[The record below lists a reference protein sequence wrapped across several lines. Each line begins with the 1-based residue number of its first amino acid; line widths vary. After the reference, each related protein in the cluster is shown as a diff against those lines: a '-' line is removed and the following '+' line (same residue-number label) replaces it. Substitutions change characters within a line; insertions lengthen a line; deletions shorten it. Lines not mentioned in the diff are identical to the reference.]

1 MSHLP
6 SSRCVSSSTTE
17 SVRDILARLGPPPPD
32 IADIWCEQARAI
44 ADDIAS
50 RTGQPLAPIDLAD
63 WLVDPHGTVGVRWRP
78 STRENSGPDH
88 PITSVSAAAD
98 TVDNIDTINEKRLAE
113 FRNQVC
119 GELSPP
125 QPTHDPPTTS
135 SLPVHVSE
143 IPDQTSPDQTSPDDA
158 SPDDASPDDASLG
171 DTSLGDEAS
180 ADAESKKRR
189 RRSPVPTRN
198 IAFAVVA
205 GCLVLLAAW
214 WLTGRSSISPDSAD
228 TQVTATPDA
237 AGLTPRVHQPDA
249 ASFGNGTKFPNEA
262 DASDALPPQT
272 LESFAMTD
280 PAADVDHSLTEST
293 SLLPFDSLVPAM
305 NPSHFETSPQPQP
318 VDASSSTSSEQN
330 SLADKDFSAAA
341 SLDESS
347 LSIRVGDADVPQ
359 ADALATHPENEAPE
373 SPQSVRTVKVQSF
386 QLPAIDETAVS
397 QPIGDWPVTDTVL
410 DRLALEF
417 PLPISIAMKRSPAAT
432 ANPAAVFDLLDT
444 RNQTSLALLS
454 RQSDGLAFQWQDT
467 AKSSS
472 QSRLLLHGRLRDTTG
487 NVIYFRPR
495 IEADAWT
502 LAFDKSDFHPSWDL
516 DGLLPPKVARLKIE
530 FDLPDEVEEAWIEP
544 IDPASPRRTSGIAV
558 LALKDNEN
566 VRVGL
571 RFDIKCTTKLACQI
585 RVAGRLDPAFAWQ
598 TFTEA
603 GLADFANVLLS
614 QADLV
619 QQQIANVEAIYDRAD
634 TDGRRILRPRRTA
647 IKSHAEQ
654 LTELSRRVAEL
665 QSLVALLQ
673 TSAKLRFRVSVQ
685 WSDSEQVILT
695 QQE

>member
-1 MSHLP
+1 M
-6 SSRCVSSSTTE
+6 SSSPTE

-50 RTGQPLAPIDLAD
+50 RTGQSLPPIDLAD
-63 WLVDPHGTVGVRWRP
+63 WLVDSHGTVGVRWRP
-78 STRENSGPDH
+78 SAPDMSPPDH
-88 PITSVSAAAD
+88 PIASVSTTAD
-98 TVDNIDTINEKRLAE
+98 NVDSINERRLAD

-119 GELSPP
+119 GEWSPQ
-125 QPTHDPPTTS
+125 QPTRDPSTTS
-135 SLPVHVSE
+135 GLTVHVSE
-143 IPDQTSPDQTSPDDA
+143 VADDTTLGDPTVGDDA
-158 SPDDASPDDASLG
+158 
-171 DTSLGDEAS
+171 AS
-180 ADAESKKRR
+180 AGTESKKRG
-189 RRSPVPTRN
+189 RRSSVPTRN
-198 IAFAVVA
+198 IAIAVVA

-214 WLTGRSSISPDSAD
+214 WLAGRSSITPDPAD
-228 TQVTATPDA
+228 TQMTAAPDA

-249 ASFGNGTKFPNEA
+249 VSVGDGAKFATKTDVGRAGDP
-262 DASDALPPQT
+262 LPPQT

-280 PAADVDHSLTEST
+280 PAVDLDHSLAEST

-305 NPSHFETSPQPQP
+305 NSSPFETAPQPRP
-318 VDASSSTSSEQN
+318 VDASSARSSKPD
-330 SLADKDFSAAA
+330 SVADRDFSAAA

-359 ADALATHPENEAPE
+359 ADALATHPETEAPE

-386 QLPAIDETAVS
+386 QLPAINDTAVS
-397 QPIGDWPVTDTVL
+397 QPIGDGAVPDAVL
-410 DRLALEF
+410 DRLTLEF
-417 PLPISIAMKRSPAAT
+417 PLPISIAMKRRPAAT
-432 ANPAAVFDLLDT
+432 ADSAAVFDLLDT

-454 RQSDGLAFQWQDT
+454 RQSDGLVFQWKDT

-472 QSRLLLHGRLRDTTG
+472 QSSLLLHGRLRDTTG

-495 IEADAWT
+495 IEADAWA

-516 DGLLPPKVARLKIE
+516 DGLLPPKVARLKIG

-619 QQQIANVEAIYDRAD
+619 QQQIAKVEAIYDRAD

-647 IKSHAEQ
+647 IKSYAEQ

-673 TSAKLRFRVSVQ
+673 TSAKLRFQVSVQ